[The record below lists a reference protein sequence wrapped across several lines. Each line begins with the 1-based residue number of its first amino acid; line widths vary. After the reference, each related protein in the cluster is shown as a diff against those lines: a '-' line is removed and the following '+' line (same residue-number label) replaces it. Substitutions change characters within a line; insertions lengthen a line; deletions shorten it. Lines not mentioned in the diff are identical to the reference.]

1 MTEMVESLRARGMRD
16 LTPGEMAR
24 FRRVERAFLATCRG
38 WGYQEVRTPT
48 IEFLHLFT
56 RAGTLSP
63 QMLQRVYSFL
73 DWDGW
78 SGERVVL
85 RPDATIPVVR
95 LHAEALGG
103 QPVAKLCYV
112 ENVFRFAPND
122 DPREGWQCGAEV
134 IGEAWPEA
142 DLELIL
148 MALEVLQALGLGA
161 ADVRLS
167 HTGVIRAL
175 LARTGYSLQEQADLY
190 DRILDGDAAAYREI
204 QARLPDL
211 DAPLHLLLDVGGGS
225 GYLANV
231 RSAFLPRVPDLAGPL
246 DELATIGGALDGLGV
261 PYTVNLA
268 LVRNFE
274 YYTGPVFQVEAG
286 GVRLGGGGRYD
297 GLAALV
303 GGRDAP
309 ATGFMLDMNALLR
322 LLPDEGEG
330 AARVVAVRAARA
342 TPASLAAAFALARAA
357 RAAGLTVRTA
367 EEAGAP
373 LTVTVDAG
381 DAGVR
386 YRIRDAAGVLRETG
400 DADEALRQILEGG
413 R

>member
-1 MTEMVESLRARGMRD
+1 MRD

-24 FRRVERAFLATCRG
+24 FRRVERAFLATCGG

-95 LHAEALGG
+95 LHAEALAD

-122 DPREGWQCGAEV
+122 DPRESWQCGAEV

-148 MALEVLQALGLGA
+148 MALEVLASLGA
-161 ADVRLS
+161 GPVDVRLS
-167 HTGVIRAL
+167 HTGVIRTL

-190 DRILDGDAAAYREI
+190 DRILDGDAAAYGEI
-204 QARLPDL
+204 QARLPEL
-211 DAPLHLLLDVGGGS
+211 DAPLHLLLDLAGGA

-231 RSAFLPRVPDLAGPL
+231 RSAFLPRVPELAGPL
-246 DELATIGGALDGLGV
+246 EELALVGGALDGLGV
-261 PYTVNLA
+261 PYTVSMALA
-268 LVRNFE
+268 RNFE
-274 YYTGPVFQVEAG
+274 YYTGPVFQLEVG
-286 GVRLGGGGRYD
+286 GARLGGGGRYD
-297 GLAALV
+297 ALAALV
-303 GGRDAP
+303 GGRAAP
-309 ATGFMLDMNALLR
+309 ATGFMLDMHALLR
-322 LLPDEGEG
+322 LLPEEPAGG
-330 AARVVAVRAARA
+330 PRAVAVRAE
-342 TPASLAAAFALARAA
+342 PASPGALAAAFALARAA
-357 RAAGLTVRTA
+357 RAAGLAVRTGGADGAAWSATA
-367 EEAGAP
+367 EETAS
-373 LTVTVDAG
+373 
-381 DAGVR
+381 GVR
-386 YRIRDAAGVLRETG
+386 YRLRGPDGAARDAASVE
-400 DADEALRQILEGG
+400 EALRLLEGAG
-413 R
+413 